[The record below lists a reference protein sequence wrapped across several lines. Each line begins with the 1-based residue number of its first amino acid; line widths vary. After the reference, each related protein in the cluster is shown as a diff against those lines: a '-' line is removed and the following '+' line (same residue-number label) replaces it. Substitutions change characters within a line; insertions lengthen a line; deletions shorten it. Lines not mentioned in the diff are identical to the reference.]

1 MRETEPAGDA
11 GWKKW
16 DKWIAIAN
24 NEDGYDVPSIVAPR
38 RRGSPQNFGQVPILR
53 PTGLTVGSK
62 GNKIQRDCRS

>member
-24 NEDGYDVPSIVAPR
+24 NEDGYDVPSIVAA
-38 RRGSPQNFGQVPILR
+38 
-53 PTGLTVGSK
+53 
-62 GNKIQRDCRS
+62 